1 MSANP
6 FEARFPDSGGH
17 AEPSWSGLH
26 GSALALAI
34 HTAASA
40 HRGITLVA
48 ARSSHQAQ
56 VLARDIELLATTPLP
71 VWLFPDHETLP
82 YDPFSPHP
90 DIIAARL
97 RTLAALGSASR
108 GILLAPASSLVQRL
122 PPADYILQ
130 RSFDLAIGQSLV
142 IEAFRSCLQHAGYEA
157 AEQVYQ
163 SGQYAIRGS
172 VIDLYPAGSSTPYRL
187 DLFDEEIE
195 SIRLFDAESQRS
207 TGKVERIA
215 LLPAREYPCDDEGL
229 EAFRR
234 AFRSRFAVDTRNVN
248 LYQDLRAGVL
258 PQGLEQYLPLF
269 HTRMSFLL
277 DYLQETPQLLLQDG
291 FLAAVEDFERRTRE
305 RWEQRRHD
313 VERPVL
319 DPQELF
325 FEAAELRQR
334 LAACPTLLIPDD
346 SREGKS
352 TDLGAGRGSVVFATG
367 PAPNLHIHER
377 GRDPAAALLDF
388 LAAFP
393 GRILFAADTP
403 GRREVLRSTLAA
415 FGVQPTGFDSFAEFH
430 AAAEA
435 DGARLGLAVLPVEEG
450 FVVRGPG
457 AQPLALL
464 TEAQLFGGR
473 TRPKAQ
479 RRTAG
484 AEARD
489 PESIIRNLTDLAPGA
504 PVVHEDHG
512 VGRYVGLETLGID
525 GRPAEF
531 LALEYADSDKLY
543 VPVSSLHLVSR
554 YTGSDPDS
562 APLHR
567 LGSRQWEKAKRKA
580 AQQVRDVAAEL
591 LNLYARRLAREGFA
605 FPLDEK
611 LYAEFASGFPWEETP
626 DQQAAIDAVLGDLA
640 SPMPMD
646 RVVCGDVGFGKTE
659 VALRAAFV
667 AVQAG
672 RQVALLVPTTLLAQQ
687 HFATF
692 SDRLADWPVRVE
704 LLSRFRTGGQ
714 LQEVVKRL
722 EQGKVDIVIGTHRL
736 LQRDIRFKNLGLVII
751 DEEQRFGVQQKE
763 RLKQLRAEVDLLTL
777 TATPIPRTLNMAM
790 SGIRDLSIIATP
802 PARRMAV
809 KTLISEWDRALLR
822 EALLRELQRGGQ
834 VFFLHNEVRSIDRI
848 AREVQELA
856 PQARLAIAHGQ
867 MPERELERVMLDFYR
882 QRFNVLVC
890 TTIIE
895 SGIDVPT
902 ANTIVI
908 NRADRFGLAQLHQ
921 LRGRVGRSHHRAYAY
936 LVVPERRSMTI
947 DARKRLE
954 AIESLEELGA
964 GFTLATHD
972 LEIRG
977 AGELLGV
984 EQSGQINQV
993 GFSLYSDMLARA
1005 VAALQNGQ
1013 EPDLDAPIHR
1023 GLEIELHV
1031 PALIPESY
1039 LADVQARLTLY
1050 KRIASARDSAALR
1063 ELQVEMI
1070 DRFGLL
1076 PEATKNLF
1084 AVAEL
1089 RLLAERVGIS
1099 RIDHGPQGGR
1109 VEFLEQAQADPA
1121 ALIRLI
1127 QERHGALRM
1136 DGPQTLRLL
1145 DQQADAAQRF
1155 KATRG
1160 LLERLQPD

>member
-1 MSANP
+1 MNGSP
-6 FEARFPDSGGH
+6 FAARLPAPGDP
-17 AEPSWSGLH
+17 AVRWSGCE
-26 GSALALAI
+26 GSSIALAVQA
-34 HTAASA
+34 AASA
-40 HRGITLVA
+40 EAAVLLVVT
-48 ARSSHQAQ
+48 RSSHQAQ
-56 VLARDIELLATTPLP
+56 VLARDIDLLAFTDLP

-90 DIIAARL
+90 DIIAERI
-97 RTLAALGSASR
+97 RSLAALGSASR
-108 GILLAPASSLVQRL
+108 GILLAPVSAMLQRL
-122 PPADYILQ
+122 PPPDYILQ

-142 IEAFRSCLQHAGYEA
+142 VDAFRQRLHRAGYEP

-172 VIDLYPAGSSTPYRL
+172 VIDLYPAGSPGPYRL

-195 SIRLFDAESQRS
+195 TIRLFDPETQRS
-207 TGKVERIA
+207 TGRIERID

-234 AFRSRFAVDTRNVN
+234 AFRHRFDVDTRRVT
-248 LYQDLRAGVL
+248 LYQDLRAGVH

-269 HTRMSFLL
+269 HERTAGLL
-277 DYLQETPQLLLQDG
+277 DYLGSQQPRLLLQEG
-291 FLAAVEDFERRTRE
+291 AFEVAADLDRRSGE
-305 RWEQRRHD
+305 RWEQRRYD

-319 DPQELF
+319 EPAELF
-325 FEAAELRQR
+325 FSPAELRAALEPR
-334 LAACPTLLIPDD
+334 LAAWL
-346 SREGKS
+346 
-352 TDLGAGRGSVVFATG
+352 
-367 PAPNLHIHER
+367 PAPEAPPDPAGTAAFSTLTPPDVHIHER
-377 GRDPAAALLDF
+377 GKAPAAALTEF
-388 LAAFP
+388 LEAFD
-393 GRILFAADTP
+393 GRVLFAADTP
-403 GRREVLRSTLAA
+403 GRREVMRDTLGA
-415 FGVQPTGFDSFAEFH
+415 FGIRPPDFARYAEFR
-430 AAAEA
+430 ETSE
-435 DGARLGLAVLPVEEG
+435 RLGLAVLPVEDG
-450 FVVRGPG
+450 FIVPG
-457 AQPLALL
+457 NEEPGFALI
-464 TEAQLFGGR
+464 TESQLFGGR

-479 RRTAG
+479 RG
-484 AEARD
+484 APRPSGERD
-489 PESIIRNLTDLAPGA
+489 PEAIIRNLTDLAAGA

-512 VGRYVGLETLGID
+512 VGRYVGLQTLEID
-525 GRPAEF
+525 SLPAEF
-531 LALEYADSDKLY
+531 LTLEYADGDKLY

-554 YTGSDPDS
+554 FTGSDPES

-567 LGSRQWEKAKRKA
+567 LGSRQWEKARRKA
-580 AQQVRDVAAEL
+580 AQQVRDIAAEL
-591 LNLYARRLAREGFA
+591 LDLYARRLARKGFS
-605 FPLDEK
+605 FPLDRP
-611 LYAEFASGFPWEETP
+611 LYTEFAAGFPFEETA
-626 DQQAAIDAVLGDLA
+626 DQQAAIDAVLADLQG
-640 SPMPMD
+640 SMPMD

-672 RQVALLVPTTLLAQQ
+672 RQVAILVPTTLLAQQ

-704 LLSRFRTGGQ
+704 LLSRFRTAS
-714 LQEVVKRL
+714 EVSAVMKRL
-722 EQGKVDIVIGTHRL
+722 REGAVDIVIGTHRL
-736 LQRDIRFKNLGLVII
+736 LQKDVRFKDLGLVII

-763 RLKQLRAEVDLLTL
+763 RLKRLRAEVDLLTL

-809 KTLISEWDRALLR
+809 KTLISEWDRGVLR

-834 VFFLHNEVRSIDRI
+834 VFFLHNEVRSIERI
-848 AREVQELA
+848 AREVQELV
-856 PQARLAIAHGQ
+856 PQARLAVAHGQ

-882 QRFNVLVC
+882 QRHNVLVC

-908 NRADRFGLAQLHQ
+908 NRADRLGLAQLHQ

-936 LVVPERRSMTI
+936 LVVPERRIMTP

-954 AIESLEELGA
+954 AIASLEELGA
-964 GFTLATHD
+964 GFTLSTHD

-977 AGELLGV
+977 AGELLGI

-993 GFSLYSDMLARA
+993 GFSLFSDLLARA
-1005 VAALQNGQ
+1005 VTAMQNGQ
-1013 EPDLDAPIHR
+1013 EPDLDAPLHR
-1023 GLEIELHV
+1023 GIEVELHV
-1031 PALIPESY
+1031 AALIPETY

-1050 KRIASARDSAALR
+1050 KRIASARNSAALR

-1089 RLLAERVGIS
+1089 RLVAEAVGVQ
-1099 RIDHGPQGGR
+1099 RLDYGPQGGR
-1109 VEFLEQAQADPA
+1109 IEFSEQARVDPQ

-1127 QERHGALRM
+1127 QTQPKAYRM
-1136 DGPQTLRLL
+1136 DGPRTLRL
-1145 DQQADAAQRF
+1145 QTAQPAA
-1155 KATRG
+1155 A
-1160 LLERLQPD
+1160 ERLRTVTEILQEISEH